1 MAPITIASLEED
13 DPERPD
19 VGLEPNLD
27 PRLGRLGQDAVLVL
41 VRVRSVNV
49 YRYSNANLPS
59 YKITLKTFFF
69 G

>member
-41 VRVRSVNV
+41 VKECD
-49 YRYSNANLPS
+49 LFM
-59 YKITLKTFFF
+59 LKQFQLTKL
-69 G
+69 